1 MSPTDEPNQLTVETI
16 NLILCI
22 ESQIHIHEYLT
33 PHTHTHTH
41 TFGTPLVRCLQ
52 RPSWPILCIVGK
64 KKNGDFELTSG
75 NYFNGKILYFLFFV
89 FNLTNLPDRRGEIWS
104 FEKDFL
110 LLLLL
115 LLFFFFDTIIWERLL
130 GRIGLHAPLNVA
142 RIMTTKLTLY
152 NSQNLSSKSL
162 SLWNFFF
169 SYFFFLD
176 KKKFC
181 LICQS
186 HK

>member
-1 MSPTDEPNQLTVETI
+1 MYNCTKCPYIIYPFKAVIVWRKSCNCSQCKLKVSPTDEPNQLTVETI

-115 LLFFFFDTIIWERLL
+115 LLFFFF
-130 GRIGLHAPLNVA
+130 
-142 RIMTTKLTLY
+142 
-152 NSQNLSSKSL
+152 
-162 SLWNFFF
+162 
-169 SYFFFLD
+169 
-176 KKKFC
+176 
-181 LICQS
+181 LIRS
-186 HK
+186 FEKDY

>member
-1 MSPTDEPNQLTVETI
+1 MNISP
-16 NLILCI
+16 
-22 ESQIHIHEYLT
+22 
-33 PHTHTHTH
+33 HTHTH

-75 NYFNGKILYFLFFV
+75 NNFNGKILYFFV

-104 FEKDFL
+104 FEKDF
-110 LLLLL
+110 
-115 LLFFFFDTIIWERLL
+115 FFYYYYYFFDTIIWERLL

-152 NSQNLSSKSL
+152 NSQNLSSKVFVSL
-162 SLWNFFF
+162 KLL
-169 SYFFFLD
+169 FFLLFFPGQKEVLFD
-176 KKKFC
+176 LSK
-181 LICQS
+181 S
-186 HK
+186 